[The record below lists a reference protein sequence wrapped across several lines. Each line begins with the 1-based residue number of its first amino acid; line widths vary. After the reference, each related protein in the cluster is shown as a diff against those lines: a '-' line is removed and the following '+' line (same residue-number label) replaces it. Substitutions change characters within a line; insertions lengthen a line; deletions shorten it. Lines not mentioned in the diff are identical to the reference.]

1 MQQERP
7 DKERQKDA
15 ADEYEETAV
24 LKFTSTDQRYP
35 DKRSADERR
44 ADFNEIYAPFSLEQ
58 GEAQAE
64 RCSQCG
70 VPFCQSGCP
79 LHNDIPDWLM
89 LVAEGRLEEAYERSS
104 ATSAMPEICG
114 RICPQD
120 RLCEGSCVIEQSGH
134 GAVTIGSV
142 ETFITE
148 TAWKNGWV
156 KPIRPARKT
165 GLSVGIVGSGP
176 AGLSAAERLAQHGHE
191 VTIYER
197 QDRAGGLL
205 IYGIPN
211 FKLDKSVVER
221 RTQRLEEGGVV
232 FKLGFEVGRDATL
245 DELRERHDAV
255 FVGAGAYAARALTC
269 PGGGGRGLVAALDY
283 LTASNKA
290 GFGEDAEAGGRLDAK
305 GKRVLVIGGG
315 DTAMD
320 CVRTA
325 IRQGASSV
333 ACLYRRDRTNMPGSA
348 REVVHAEEEG
358 AMFDWLSAPAA
369 ILGDAETAT
378 GVRIQKMTLG
388 APDAS
393 GRRRPVAMPG
403 QEEDRNAD
411 MVIAALGFEPENFP
425 ESLGAQGLELNP
437 RGAIRVTGRSRT
449 SMPGVYAGG
458 DAVRGASLVVWAV
471 KDGLDAAETI
481 HADLMARAKTAQS
494 QPIAE
499 PAE

>member
-1 MQQERP
+1 M
-7 DKERQKDA
+7 
-15 ADEYEETAV
+15 

-44 ADFNEIYAPFSLEQ
+44 TDFDEIYAPFSLEQ

-104 ATSAMPEICG
+104 ATSAMPEVCG

-120 RLCEGSCVIEQSGH
+120 RLCEGACVIEQSGH

-176 AGLSAAERLAQHGHE
+176 AGLSAAERLAQHGHD

-232 FKLGFEVGRDATL
+232 FKLNFEVGRDANLT
-245 DELRERHDAV
+245 ELRSRHDAV
-255 FVGAGAYAARALTC
+255 YVAAGAYAARALTC
-269 PGGGGRGLVAALDY
+269 PGGGGRGLVPALDY

-290 GFGEDAEAGGRLDAK
+290 GFGDESGQGGRLNAS

-325 IRQGASSV
+325 IRQGADSV
-333 ACLYRRDRTNMPGSA
+333 ACL
-348 REVVHAEEEG
+348 
-358 AMFDWLSAPAA
+358 
-369 ILGDAETAT
+369 
-378 GVRIQKMTLG
+378 
-388 APDAS
+388 
-393 GRRRPVAMPG
+393 
-403 QEEDRNAD
+403 
-411 MVIAALGFEPENFP
+411 
-425 ESLGAQGLELNP
+425 
-437 RGAIRVTGRSRT
+437 
-449 SMPGVYAGG
+449 
-458 DAVRGASLVVWAV
+458 
-471 KDGLDAAETI
+471 
-481 HADLMARAKTAQS
+481 
-494 QPIAE
+494 
-499 PAE
+499 